1 MTKDLS
7 YHDLNK
13 ERGSE
18 GNKAWVTNH
27 MAQAESLG
35 LIKGYGSW

>member
-1 MTKDLS
+1 MTKDSSCLDI
-7 YHDLNK
+7 HK

-18 GNKAWVTNH
+18 GNKAWVTND

-35 LIKGYGSW
+35 FGRSKVSW